1 MLITL
6 ENSTHIL
13 NHHESKSCGCC
24 ESVLLSFFVLH
35 QHWNSA
41 AVKNG
46 VWFKQKF
53 SHIQEP
59 FSSPLHHCVREKFE
73 FVVCCWLT
81 KTLIFFFL
89 LAQLPSRRR
98 RVDCTGGKFIQ
109 LQKHQS
115 NITVRYTFSLY
126 SRVERDK
133 PTARALGWLIHWGE
147 SNGEKITLH

>member
-46 VWFKQKF
+46 VWFKQNIF
-53 SHIQEP
+53 HIQEP

-73 FVVCCWLT
+73 FVVCCWLR
-81 KTLIFFFL
+81 KTLISFFCSTTISSSSCRLYWRKIYSVAEASVEHHSEIYFFF
-89 LAQLPSRRR
+89 QLES
-98 RVDCTGGKFIQ
+98 G
-109 LQKHQS
+109 
-115 NITVRYTFSLY
+115 
-126 SRVERDK
+126 ERDK